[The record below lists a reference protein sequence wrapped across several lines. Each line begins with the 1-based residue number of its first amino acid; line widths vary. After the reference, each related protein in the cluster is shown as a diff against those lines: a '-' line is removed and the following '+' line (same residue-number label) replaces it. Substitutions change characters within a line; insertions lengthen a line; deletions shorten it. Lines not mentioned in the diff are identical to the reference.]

1 MAKKGKAKSKM
12 PAICIVKRK
21 GHCEAYDERKIYGSC
36 YYACRS
42 CHLSEKESEEI
53 CSRVCKSLNRLVKYK
68 KEVSSNDIF
77 SLITKELKRHNE
89 DAAFM
94 YATHR
99 DIS

>member
-1 MAKKGKAKSKM
+1 MRKL
-12 PAICIVKRK
+12 CIVKRR
-21 GHCEAYDERKIYGSC
+21 GHCEAYDERKVYGSC

-53 CSRVCKSLNRLVKYK
+53 CSKVCRSVNKSLRHK

-77 SLITKELKRHNE
+77 NLITKELKKHNE
-89 DAAFM
+89 DASFM
-94 YATHR
+94 YETHR

>member
-42 CHLSEKESEEI
+42 CHLSEKESEAI
-53 CSRVCKSLNRLVKYK
+53 CNKICKSINNWLKNK
-68 KEVSSNDIF
+68 KEVSSNYIF
-77 SLITKELKRHNE
+77 TLITKELKKYNE

-94 YATHR
+94 YETHR